1 MIGVT
6 LSNLDAGPQVQP
18 ALPAGQ
24 PRSQAVDT
32 AVDGVRDRF
41 GSKAIT
47 RGVLLHR
54 GDDLT
59 VPLLP
64 D

>member
-6 LSNLDAGPQVQP
+6 FTNLSRDDAVQM
-18 ALPAGQ
+18 ALPLEGLRA
-24 PRSQAVDT
+24 PT
-32 AVDGVRDRF
+32 LDGALDSVRDRF

-47 RGVLLHR
+47 RGVLLGR
-54 GDDLT
+54 PEGFR